1 MTILDIEAANF
12 FYQIT
17 NWFCYEYFE
26 LKQSLKQRLLSQCE
40 LWLKNWILK
49 MKNQTWA
56 CNKKV
61 SLIDLFIQLLY
72 PAWG

>member
-1 MTILDIEAANF
+1 MTILDIEAVNF
-12 FYQIT
+12 YNT
-17 NWFCYEYFE
+17 NTVR

-49 MKNQTWA
+49 MKKQTWA
-56 CNKKV
+56 CNKKER
-61 SLIDLFIQLLY
+61 LIEIFIHLLY